1 MKIRQ
6 LLSGIDIVLS
16 NQEQSF
22 IEKHHDKVSMTGLDE
37 HNQWLAQNL
46 VRKGVYS
53 ISKDTHTLIRNIH
66 ETNSQ

>member
-6 LLSGIDIVLS
+6 LLSGMDIVLT

-22 IEKHHDKVSMTGLDE
+22 VEKHSDKISMTGLDE

-46 VRKGVYS
+46 VRKGVYT
-53 ISKDTHTLIRNIH
+53 ISKDTHTLIRKIH
-66 ETNSQ
+66 ETNSH